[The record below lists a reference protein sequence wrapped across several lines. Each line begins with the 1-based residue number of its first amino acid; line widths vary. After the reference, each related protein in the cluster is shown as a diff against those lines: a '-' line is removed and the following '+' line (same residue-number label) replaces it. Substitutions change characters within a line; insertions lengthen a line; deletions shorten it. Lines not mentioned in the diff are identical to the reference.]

1 MIAIDTNVL
10 LRYLLDDDEEQSPR
24 AARLIEDGPTG
35 VVLVT
40 DVVLAETL
48 WTLQGKKYRLDRP
61 TLANVVEALF
71 EEPSLRFEN
80 AQAVWR
86 ALHDFRGD
94 EGGAS
99 TGADF
104 PDALILNVARAVAER
119 ADEPFDGL
127 YTFDRKALRM
137 PDTRSP

>member
-24 AARLIEDGPTG
+24 AARLIGGERT
-35 VVLVT
+35 VLVT

-48 WTLQGKKYRLDRP
+48 WTLRGKKYRLDRS
-61 TLANVVEALF
+61 TLATVVAALF

-86 ALHDFRGD
+86 ALSDFRGD
-94 EGGAS
+94 EDDAS
-99 TGADF
+99 AGADF
-104 PDALILNVARAVAER
+104 ADALILNVARAVAAR

>member
-10 LRYLLDDDEEQSPR
+10 LRYLLDDDGEQSPR
-24 AARLIEDGPTG
+24 AARLIEGERT
-35 VVLVT
+35 VLVT

-48 WTLQGKKYRLDRP
+48 WTLRGKKYRLDRS
-61 TLANVVEALF
+61 TLAGVVEALF

-86 ALHDFRGD
+86 ALHDFRGGED
-94 EGGAS
+94 GMS

-119 ADEPFDGL
+119 TDEPFDGL

-137 PDTRSP
+137 ADTRSP